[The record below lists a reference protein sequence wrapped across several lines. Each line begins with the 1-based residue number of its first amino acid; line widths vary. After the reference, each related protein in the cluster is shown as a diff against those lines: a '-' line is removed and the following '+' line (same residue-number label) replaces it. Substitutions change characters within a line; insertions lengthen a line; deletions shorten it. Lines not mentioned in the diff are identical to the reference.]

1 MGCCKS
7 LVVVVTSHLSLSKLR
22 RRSTSLTHAEIT
34 QLQIIFAGIP
44 EHCRDT
50 ILSLPARQLLNLY
63 QYHMMAL
70 YHGLQKEW
78 KLSISCEQ
86 RVIKGLQA
94 LLPTDKDHY
103 IFFNFYSVLSAS
115 FLALGALQQAVEGL
129 HLALAI
135 LLKHTPVDYKTISIH
150 YYHLANAYK
159 ALHNSRASAQC
170 LSKAIETS
178 RLRTD
183 PRQTYIPILETD
195 I

>member
-1 MGCCKS
+1 MGCCEGLPTVAS
-7 LVVVVTSHLSLSKLR
+7 LIKFR
-22 RRSTSLTHAEIT
+22 RRTTSLTHADIT

-44 EHCRDT
+44 EHSRQV
-50 ILSLPARQLLNLY
+50 ILNLPARQLLSLY

-78 KLSISCEQ
+78 QSAIYCEQ

-115 FLALGALQQAVEGL
+115 FLALGALQKAIEVL
-129 HLALAI
+129 HIALAI
-135 LLKHTPVDYKTISIH
+135 LLKHTPTDYKTISVH

-159 ALHNSRASAQC
+159 ALHDSRASAQY
-170 LSKAIETS
+170 LTKAVEAA
-178 RLRTD
+178 RLRSD
-183 PRQTYIPILETD
+183 SSRTYAAVLETD
-195 I
+195 L